1 MERVPGVRVSKTVP
15 ELGACVSAPSEVRR
29 CGHGVADTVFAFRTP
44 GRPREPAGLPTVGK
58 TSFTHWVK
66 SVTLCGRMLSG
77 GFGTIG
83 GLDAGFAGRVRD
95 ERFVQRFQQ
104 GVAVPESG
112 DKGDLA
118 RNTGYFP

>member
-1 MERVPGVRVSKTVP
+1 LERVPGGRVSKTVP

-44 GRPREPAGLPTVGK
+44 GRPRELAGLPTVGG

-77 GFGTIG
+77 GFRRPHLTAIWLIYRIRKGRRAGTG
-83 GLDAGFAGRVRD
+83 AFSTEGL
-95 ERFVQRFQQ
+95 
-104 GVAVPESG
+104 
-112 DKGDLA
+112 
-118 RNTGYFP
+118 